1 MDGSASLLSGG
12 KIRGAHC
19 RRWPGRDRSGL
30 RLVALQRDPVRPGGR
45 LPVAAAVGAVVLF
58 SASLA
63 PSLLPRPWQ
72 VQAFVSGAAIAIG
85 YGFGEIM
92 SSLVPPAW
100 RGRVSQRWSRRLRS
114 LALAPALVLALAAAV
129 VHYRWQLDI
138 RRLMGMDSGVAPY
151 LVAAMIASLPVGLAL
166 LGIAHLLGQMFR
178 GYVRL
183 LQRWVSRGPSLA
195 IASLTTLLLVGVIGD
210 VVIADRLLT
219 RFNESYLAADGRFD
233 DEVEQPTSPFLAGS
247 PSSLIE
253 WETMGNRG
261 RAFVADAVGTPLL
274 EDFNGEAASEPI
286 RVYVGLRSADTA
298 ADRAKLALAEL
309 ERVGAFDR
317 QVILLIAPTGT
328 GWIDPNAVDPVEYM
342 YNGDTA
348 AVAIQYSHLPSWV
361 VMIGNQDVAIE
372 ASRALFEA
380 VRERLQASPASSRPR
395 LLLYGQSLGS
405 FGLEAIFDGLDDAAA
420 KADGV
425 LWVGPPASNR
435 LWQDAVAHRDP
446 DSPVW
451 LPVYEGGVTVR
462 FGADGLALSEI
473 EGPWIAPRIA
483 YLQHASDP
491 ITWLSS
497 DLLFERPEWMDEP
510 RGRDVSPEMGFI
522 PVVTFWQ
529 VVVDLVIGTSAPPGH
544 GHRFGAAQAEAWSL
558 ILPPL
563 GWSSPD
569 TARLVTVLD
578 EAG

>member
-1 MDGSASLLSGG
+1 M
-12 KIRGAHC
+12 
-19 RRWPGRDRSGL
+19 
-30 RLVALQRDPVRPGGR
+30 
-45 LPVAAAVGAVVLF
+45 PVAAAVSAVVFF

-85 YGFGEIM
+85 YGFGEVM
-92 SSLVPPAW
+92 GFLVPPAW
-100 RGRVSQRWSRRLRS
+100 RGRVPQRWSRWLRS

-129 VHYRWQLDI
+129 VHYRWQLDV
-138 RRLMGMDSGVAPY
+138 RSLMGMDSGATPY
-151 LVAAMIASLPVGLAL
+151 LVSAMFAAMPVGIAL
-166 LGIAHLLGQMFR
+166 LGMAHLLGQVLR
-178 GYVRL
+178 GSVRL

-195 IASLTTLLLVGVIGD
+195 IASLTILLLVAVIGD

-219 RFNESYLAADGRFD
+219 RFNESYLATDRRFD

-247 PSSLIE
+247 PGSLIE

-261 RAFVADAVGTPLL
+261 RAFVADAVGIPLL
-274 EDFNGEAASEPI
+274 EGFNGEPASEPI
-286 RVYVGLRSADTA
+286 RAYVGLQSADTA
-298 ADRAKLALAEL
+298 TEKAELALAEL

-328 GWIDPNAVDPVEYM
+328 GWIDPHAVDPVEYM

-348 AVAIQYSHLPSWV
+348 TVAIQYSHLPSWV

-380 VRERLQASPASSRPR
+380 VRHRLQASPASSRPR

-435 LWQDAVAHRDP
+435 LWQEAVALRNP

-451 LPVYEGGVTVR
+451 RPVVDDGLTVR
-462 FGADGLALSEI
+462 FGPDGRALSAV
-473 EGPWIAPRIA
+473 EGPWITPRIA

-497 DLLFERPEWMDEP
+497 DLLFERPEWLDEP
-510 RGRDVSPEMGFI
+510 RGQDVSSQMAYI
-522 PVVTFWQ
+522 PIVTFWQ
-529 VVVDLVIGTSAPPGH
+529 VVIDLVIGTSAPPGH
-544 GHRFGAAQAEAWSL
+544 GHRFGVGQAEAWSL
-558 ILPPL
+558 ILPPD
-563 GWSSPD
+563 GWSTTD
-569 TARLVTVLD
+569 TDRLVAVL
-578 EAG
+578 EETG